1 MPPLP
6 AATITPARRLSGRL
20 RVPGDK
26 SIAHRYALL
35 AALAEGRSTL
45 TDFAPG
51 ADCRSTLAC
60 LRGLGVDVVEGPAGT
75 ITLLGRGF
83 GELRSPVSSLDA
95 GNSGT
100 TMRLLAGVLAG
111 HPFSSTLIGDASLSR
126 RPMRRVIAPLE
137 RMGARIV
144 ANDGHPPLAIHGARL
159 HGISHRPETPSA
171 QVKSAVL
178 LAGLQAEGT
187 TSVAEPA
194 ATRDHTERALTAFGG
209 QVAVDGLTVS
219 VMGGQRLQ
227 GRTLSVP
234 GDFSSAAFWLV
245 AAAALPGSRIVVE
258 DVGVNPTRTALLDVL
273 RRFGARVQVEI
284 TATEAGEPR
293 GIVTVEGDRLGT
305 LEIAPDEVP
314 GLIDELPAIA
324 ALAAHGG
331 QVTVRGAGELRVK
344 ESDRIAALVAGFRA
358 LGIDA
363 DERADGFSVCGAS
376 TKAARPAGGTA
387 DARGDHRM
395 AMAFAIAALAGDGPS
410 IIDGA
415 DVVGISYP
423 GFFEA
428 LERLAAPRD
437 GLGAA

>member
-1 MPPLP
+1 M
-6 AATITPARRLSGRL
+6 SGRL

-35 AALAEGRSTL
+35 AALAEGRSTV
-45 TDFAPG
+45 TGFAPG

-60 LRGLGVDVVEGPAGT
+60 LRGLGVEVVEGPAGT
-75 ITLLGRGF
+75 VTFLGRGS
-83 GELRSPVSSLDA
+83 GQLRSPVSSLNA

-111 HPFSSTLIGDASLSR
+111 HPFSSRLVGDASLSS

-137 RMGARIV
+137 RMGARID
-144 ANDGHPPLAIHGARL
+144 AKDGRPPLTIHGARL
-159 HGISHRPETPSA
+159 RGAAHRPETPSA

-178 LAGLQAEGT
+178 LAGLHAEGT

-209 QVAVDGLTVS
+209 QVGVDGLTVS
-219 VMGGQRLQ
+219 VTGGQLH
-227 GRTLSVP
+227 GCTAVP
-234 GDFSSAAFWLV
+234 VWARSRELLPPIFVCTATATGAATCH
-245 AAAALPGSRIVVE
+245 VVLTAS
-258 DVGVNPTRTALLDVL
+258 GLGHGHPTRTALLDVL
-273 RRFGARVQVEI
+273 RRFGARVQAEI
-284 TATEAGEPR
+284 TTTEAGEPR
-293 GIVTVEGDRLGT
+293 GIVSLEGDRMGT
-305 LEIAPDEVP
+305 LEIAPEEVP

-344 ESDRIAALVAGFRA
+344 ESDRIATLVGGFRS

-363 DERADGFSVCGAS
+363 DEREDGFIVRGAS
-376 TKAARPAGGTA
+376 TAAARPAGGTA

-395 AMAFAIAALAGDGPS
+395 AMAFAIAALAADGPS
-410 IIDGA
+410 LIDGA

-428 LERLAAPRD
+428 LDRLVAPLD
-437 GLGAA
+437 GLGAP

>member
-1 MPPLP
+1 MPSPS
-6 AATITPARRLSGRL
+6 AAMIAPARRLRGRL

-35 AALAEGRSTL
+35 AALADGRSTL
-45 TDFAPG
+45 TGFAPG

-60 LRGLGVDVVEGPAGT
+60 LRNLGVEMEEGPEGT
-75 ITLLGRGF
+75 VTLLGRGF
-83 GELRSPVSSLDA
+83 GQLRSPAAPLDA

-111 HPFSSTLIGDASLSR
+111 HPFASTLVGDPSLSR
-126 RPMRRVIAPLE
+126 RPMRRVMAPLE
-137 RMGARIV
+137 RMGARID
-144 ANDGHPPLAIHGARL
+144 ATDGHPPLTIHGTRL
-159 HGISHRPETPSA
+159 HGISHQPDTPSA

-178 LAGLQAEGT
+178 LAGLHAEGT

-209 QVAVDGLTVS
+209 LVS
-219 VMGGQRLQ
+219 VNGLVVSVAGGQRLQ

-258 DVGVNPTRTALLDVL
+258 EVGLNPTRIALLDVL
-273 RRFGARVQVEI
+273 RRFGARVDVQV
-284 TATEAGEPR
+284 TATVAGEPR
-293 GIVTVEGDRLGT
+293 GIVSVEADAMGT
-305 LEIAPDEVP
+305 LDIAPEEVP

-331 QVTVRGAGELRVK
+331 QVTVRGAAELRVK

-358 LGIDA
+358 LGVDA
-363 DERADGFSVCGAS
+363 DERPDGFVVRGPHGSS
-376 TKAARPAGGTA
+376 SSRPSGGIA

-395 AMAFAIAALAGDGPS
+395 AMAFAIAALAAERAS
-410 IIDGA
+410 TIDGS

-423 GFFEA
+423 GFFET
-428 LERLAAPRD
+428 LERLVR
-437 GLGAA
+437 L